1 MEWFFIIGG
10 IVIWLIWKNNKKQ
23 KQQQAIQAAA
33 AKIAAI
39 PNLTSRITR
48 EDIVLDDGPTI
59 DSFKIELKGWIMS
72 NPNANANSGYW
83 AVYMYDDTDGKKLF
97 VDSFP
102 LLSTVQSWAEEGST
116 VLRWKSEAIQVSSDT
131 YYPDWTPLLN
141 IPYAVMDA
149 PYKGK
154 RKISF
159 VTYFCRSQAVFKH
172 GTIKPEDILGSAET
186 VKEINFDGIGWKETT
201 ENKPRVMELSLE
213 LALLVANADG
223 SIDDVEIEKIKAWV
237 KTQVS
242 YDEEIAKKEK
252 ENLSKYLEEA
262 YSAAKNRLLDK
273 IKVTNELNEKATTSQ
288 KYQAIELMLDVMVS
302 DDSAEGEEQKLIDE
316 VVPLLNL
323 DTQTYKDLRDTRL
336 STVKTIETGKEG
348 NDESLFHLTPDMSD
362 SEKCNKLQEEYNLY
376 AGRLDLQDKQMSLRA
391 KEMCDRILK
400 LRKKYNC
407 S

>member
-1 MEWFFIIGG
+1 M
-10 IVIWLIWKNNKKQ
+10 
-23 KQQQAIQAAA
+23 
-33 AKIAAI
+33 
-39 PNLTSRITR
+39 P
-48 EDIVLDDGPTI
+48 
-59 DSFKIELKGWIMS
+59 
-72 NPNANANSGYW
+72 
-83 AVYMYDDTDGKKLF
+83 
-97 VDSFP
+97 
-102 LLSTVQSWAEEGST
+102 
-116 VLRWKSEAIQVSSDT
+116 
-131 YYPDWTPLLN
+131 
-141 IPYAVMDA
+141 
-149 PYKGK
+149 
-154 RKISF
+154 
-159 VTYFCRSQAVFKH
+159 
-172 GTIKPEDILGSAET
+172 
-186 VKEINFDGIGWKETT
+186 
-201 ENKPRVMELSLE
+201 
-213 LALLVANADG
+213 
-223 SIDDVEIEKIKAWV
+223 
-237 KTQVS
+237 TQVS
-242 YDEEIAKKEK
+242 YDEEIAKEEK
-252 ENLSKYLEEA
+252 AKYSKYLEEA
-262 YSAAKNRLLDK
+262 ESAAKSKLLDK